1 MFNFD
6 LQALLDARQ
15 VEEEKKQMAFAEAM
29 REVSAQKAVLED
41 IRQKRMAMT
50 REFYTLE
57 GKPVDSLKP
66 AMYTGNIAMYRQMET
81 DQEERCR
88 KAEQEAEDKRLLLI
102 EAAKQK
108 KMLEKLKEKKFEE
121 YRQALNMKEN
131 KELDESSILRYG
143 GPSS

>member
-15 VEEEKKQMAFAEAM
+15 IEEERKQTDFAEAM
-29 REVSAQKAVLED
+29 REVSAQKAILED
-41 IRQKRMAMT
+41 IREKRRVMT
-50 REFYTLE
+50 QEFYTLE
-57 GKPVDSLKP
+57 GKPVDSQRP
-66 AMYTGNIAMYRQMET
+66 AMYIGNIAMYRQMEA
-81 DQEERCR
+81 DQEEQCR
-88 KAEQEAEDKRLLLI
+88 RAEQEAEAKRLLLI

-108 KMLEKLKEKKFEE
+108 KMLEKLKEKRLEE
-121 YRQALNMKEN
+121 YRLALNMKEN